1 MIFRIRAKARVE
13 VASMCPR
20 LKPGV
25 NEERKLGQVGS
36 KCLMCFGIG
45 AKVRVKGGGVMCP
58 RLKPGVFMEKMQDA
72 PQADAWGY

>member
-1 MIFRIRAKARVE
+1 MLNGCFFRIWAKARVE

-45 AKVRVKGGGVMCP
+45 AKAPVKEGDV
-58 RLKPGVFMEKMQDA
+58 
-72 PQADAWGY
+72 PQAEAWGFYGENARCSPG